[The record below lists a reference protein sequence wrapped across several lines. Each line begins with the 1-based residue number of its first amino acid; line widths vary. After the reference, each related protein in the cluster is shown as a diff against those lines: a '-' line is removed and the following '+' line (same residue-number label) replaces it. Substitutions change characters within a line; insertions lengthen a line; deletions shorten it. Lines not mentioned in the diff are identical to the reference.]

1 MIRILTILL
10 LAGCLS
16 CNSQSSSESKE
27 AIAKDTGL
35 HENNNSSEKLALNSG
50 AKWKADSTTNNNVK
64 NLLAIIEV
72 FRSGADKS
80 LTGYK
85 KAADN
90 LQQGLD
96 KMISECKMQGPDHD
110 ALHKWLEPLI
120 GQVATLK
127 QASTEVGAD
136 KLFEAIHAHVNLY
149 TQYFE

>member
-1 MIRILTILL
+1 LLTNFIC
-10 LAGCLS
+10 A
-16 CNSQSSSESKE
+16 CNNHRNSENKE
-27 AIAKDTGL
+27 AIDSTETNR
-35 HENNNSSEKLALNSG
+35 HQPEIISEKLALNNS
-50 AKWKADSTTNNNVK
+50 AKWKADSTTNNSVK

-72 FRSGADKS
+72 FSSGADKS

-85 KAADN
+85 KAADD